1 MTPKRLENGDILDEN
16 GDILDENGDILDE
29 NGDIIFN
36 KINKYI

>member
-1 MTPKRLENGDILDEN
+1 MDEN
-16 GDILDENGDILDE
+16 GDIMDENGDIFDK

>member
-1 MTPKRLENGDILDEN
+1 MDEN
-16 GDILDENGDILDE
+16 GDIMDENGDIMDE